1 MKKLSYKE
9 NDGKDLTLF
18 QNARN
23 GAVAGSIGL
32 ILIKY
37 EGIIFCLAGFLTTP
51 VDVAKTKLMTQRD
64 GYYKNLFDCLN
75 KVAREEGFGS
85 LFKAAHIR
93 VFNITFGGMVFFSS
107 YEFVR
112 KHLHKKTLF

>member
-1 MKKLSYKE
+1 M
-9 NDGKDLTLF
+9 
-18 QNARN
+18 
-23 GAVAGSIGL
+23 
-32 ILIKY
+32 
-37 EGIIFCLAGFLTTP
+37 
-51 VDVAKTKLMTQRD
+51 DVAKTKLMTQRD

-107 YEFVR
+107 YEFIR
-112 KHLHKKTLF
+112 GHLYKKTLF